1 MSRLIEYPL
10 LLQGL
15 EQSLWL
21 TPNKLLT
28 KLLSFL
34 IIYFLF

>member
-34 IIYFLF
+34 LIFYI